1 MAEFKDYATPN
12 QIKAVEHRGHDI
24 LVSASAGSGK
34 TKVLVERIKDEIL
47 NENANISRM
56 LIMTF
61 TNAAAKEMKDRLT
74 KILNTELQKQIQNHG
89 TPQLISHLQRQ
100 LTAVNVADI
109 STIDS
114 FCLRFLKKYYYAID
128 LDPNFR
134 VLADESERNVL
145 REDVWQEVREG
156 FYQAYEDFNQK
167 SSLDSDQQEL
177 LEKYNDFLQVFVQD
191 RRDDDLTDVVYRLND
206 FASAN

>member
-74 KILNTELQKQIQNHG
+74 KILNAE
-89 TPQLISHLQRQ
+89 
-100 LTAVNVADI
+100 
-109 STIDS
+109 
-114 FCLRFLKKYYYAID
+114 
-128 LDPNFR
+128 
-134 VLADESERNVL
+134 
-145 REDVWQEVREG
+145 
-156 FYQAYEDFNQK
+156 
-167 SSLDSDQQEL
+167 
-177 LEKYNDFLQVFVQD
+177 
-191 RRDDDLTDVVYRLND
+191 
-206 FASAN
+206 